1 MTLRSVL
8 KALVLIF
15 VPILLLAITSIFLC
29 YIVGKLQGS
38 VIGDM
43 TSCLTII
50 LFVVLYSKALGQV
63 GNLIDKL

>member
-1 MTLRSVL
+1 MLRSIL
-8 KALVLIF
+8 KVLVLIF
-15 VPILLLAITSIFLC
+15 VPTLLLIITSIFLY
-29 YIVGKLQGS
+29 YIVGQLQGS

-63 GNLIDKL
+63 GNLIDRL

>member
-1 MTLRSVL
+1 MSKSIL

-15 VPILLLAITSIFLC
+15 VPTMLLIITSIFLY
-29 YIVGKLQGS
+29 YIVGQLQGS

-50 LFVVLYSKALGQV
+50 LSIVLYSRALGQV
-63 GNLIDKL
+63 GNLIDRL